1 MGQSNTHETDS
12 CMHVREVLARIGDK
26 WSVQIVMFL
35 GDGPKRFMEIQRL
48 IDGISKRMLA
58 LTLRGLERDGLITR
72 TVFPTVPPRVD
83 YQLTELG
90 RSLREPVA
98 ALGNWALTNIGSIEA
113 ARHRFDQNGQA

>member
-1 MGQSNTHETDS
+1 MP
-12 CMHVREVLARIGDK
+12 VREVLARIGDK

-48 IDGISKRMLA
+48 IEGISKRMLA

-90 RSLREPVA
+90 RSLREPVQ
-98 ALGNWALTNIGSIEA
+98 ALGLWALDNIGAIEA
-113 ARHRFDQNGQA
+113 ARRQFDRGEKA

>member
-1 MGQSNTHETDS
+1 MGQGYTSETDR
-12 CMHVREVLARIGDK
+12 CMPVREVLARIGDK

-48 IDGISKRMLA
+48 IEGISKRMLA

-90 RSLREPVA
+90 RSLREPVQ
-98 ALGNWALTNIGSIEA
+98 ALGLWALDNIGAIEA
-113 ARHRFDQNGQA
+113 ARRQFDRGEKA